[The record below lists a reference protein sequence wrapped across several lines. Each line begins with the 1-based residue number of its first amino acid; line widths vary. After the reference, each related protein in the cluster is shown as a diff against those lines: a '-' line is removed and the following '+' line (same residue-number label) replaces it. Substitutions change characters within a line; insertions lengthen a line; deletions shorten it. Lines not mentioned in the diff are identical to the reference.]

1 MNEQRF
7 SVRIRHALDASA
19 DAIEPGTARKLR
31 LARERALARVPAT
44 SSRLSLAGFGHLNLD
59 GFWPASR
66 AAIALIVLALAV
78 GGVSYWHTVEQAAEY
93 EEIDSALL
101 ADDLPI
107 NAYLDRGFDAWLKV
121 SAQQ

>member
-1 MNEQRF
+1 MNEQQF

-19 DAIEPGTARKLR
+19 DAIEPGTARK
-31 LARERALARVPAT
+31 RALARVPAT
-44 SSRLSLAGFGHLNLD
+44 SSRLSLAGFGHLNLE

-66 AAIALIVLALAV
+66 AAIALIVLALTV
-78 GGVSYWHTVEQAAEY
+78 GGVSYWHAVEQAAEY